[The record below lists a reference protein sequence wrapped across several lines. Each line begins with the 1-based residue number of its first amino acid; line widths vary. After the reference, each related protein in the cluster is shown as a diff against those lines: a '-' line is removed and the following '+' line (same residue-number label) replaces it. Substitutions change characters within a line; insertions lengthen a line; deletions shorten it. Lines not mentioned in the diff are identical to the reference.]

1 MIRAAEERA
10 RPKRSSPFVNGLLV
24 LASVVFSIAAAEGV
38 VRYLNGQPLLAFP
51 LPIAIDMAP
60 AKAGQ
65 AQGIPVAAGVDRAW
79 FASDPPP
86 LPNRAV
92 PPEGWQDLFDYA
104 RTHPSG
110 DSEVMPSDLFKVWNS
125 VFVGDPCAHRF
136 LRHAPGRL
144 WVYDPA
150 DGAASPP
157 YRFYPGATGPDGLVT
172 NQIGWRGPPIQVP
185 RGEKTV
191 RIVFVGASTTVDAH
205 HLPFSYPEIF
215 GHWLNLWAA
224 AHRIDVRFEVLNA
237 GRESVVS
244 TDIAN
249 IVRDEVLPLRP
260 DLVVYYEGGNQF
272 RPDTLMDKV
281 PTSPPGARPEQPAK
295 SPEWLRALTQY
306 SALAGRIQA
315 ALELATSDSAG
326 REWPKPEYKVVW
338 PEGLDERD
346 PDLAYPNLPSNLTS
360 IQRDLD
366 RIRSELAS
374 VGKGQLALSSF
385 LWMVKD
391 GLVLD
396 PVRHKYIL
404 EQLNAAYWP
413 AHYREIERLAKFQ
426 NRVFAKYAAV
436 HGLPFVDFARYMPFD
451 PDLYVDAVH
460 LTYTGIRL
468 QAWIAF
474 NQLLPTIETH
484 LKDGSWPSP
493 RQPDLPL
500 PTFTPRQITF
510 SCSKGA

>member
-1 MIRAAEERA
+1 MTRAADGSA
-10 RPKRSSPFVNGLLV
+10 GPKRSSRLANGLLAV
-24 LASVVFSIAAAEGV
+24 ASVVLSVAVAEGV
-38 VRYLNGQPLLAFP
+38 VRYLNGQPLLVFP
-51 LPIAIDMAP
+51 LPMLVDMAP
-60 AKAGQ
+60 AVAGQ
-65 AQGIPVAAGVDRAW
+65 SDAIPVAAGVDPKW
-79 FASDPPP
+79 FDSDPTP
-86 LPNRAV
+86 LPNRAA
-92 PPEGWQDLFDYA
+92 PPQGWQDLFDYA

-125 VFVGDPCAHRF
+125 VFVGDPCTHRF

-144 WVYDPA
+144 WIYDPA

-157 YRFYPGATGPDGLVT
+157 YRFYPSVTGPDGLVT
-172 NQIGWRGPPIQVP
+172 NQIGWRGPPIQAP
-185 RGEKTV
+185 RRERTV

-205 HLPFSYPEIF
+205 HLPFSYPEVF

-224 AHRIDVRFEVLNA
+224 AHRLDVRFEVLNA

-244 TDIAN
+244 SDIAN
-249 IVRDEVLPLRP
+249 IVHTEILPLRP
-260 DLVVYYEGGNQF
+260 DLVVYYEGVNQF
-272 RPDTLMDKV
+272 RPDTLIETK
-281 PTSPPGARPEQPAK
+281 PESPMRKPEQAAE
-295 SPEWLRALTQY
+295 SPDWLRALTLY

-315 ALELATSDSAG
+315 ALELATSENAG
-326 REWPKPEYKVVW
+326 REWPKPDYKVVW
-338 PEGLDERD
+338 PQGLDEHN
-346 PDLAYPNLPSNLTS
+346 PDLAYPNLPSNLTT
-360 IQRDLD
+360 IQHDLD

-374 VGKGQLALSSF
+374 VGSGELALGSF

-404 EQLNAAYWP
+404 EQLNASYWP
-413 AHYREIERLAKFQ
+413 ARYRDIDRLVKFE
-426 NRVFAKYAAV
+426 NRVFAKYATV

-460 LTYTGIRL
+460 LTYAGIRL

-474 NQLLPTIETH
+474 NQLLPTIEKR
-484 LKDGSWPSP
+484 LKDGSWPAP